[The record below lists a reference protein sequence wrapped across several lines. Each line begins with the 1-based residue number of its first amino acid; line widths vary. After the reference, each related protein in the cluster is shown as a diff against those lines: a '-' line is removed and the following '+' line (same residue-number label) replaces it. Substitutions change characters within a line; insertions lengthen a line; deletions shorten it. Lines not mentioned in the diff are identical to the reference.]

1 MKGNRFASIRAVLLT
16 FLLAAGP
23 PAVPVFGEP
32 EWGENPFLAERGG
45 STPSEA
51 PGSGSS
57 KAEILLQGIL
67 WDPATPTAIINN
79 RLLSKGDQVG
89 RWEVEEIRR
98 DQVVLSDGSET
109 RVLRPE

>member
-1 MKGNRFASIRAVLLT
+1 M
-16 FLLAAGP
+16 
-23 PAVPVFGEP
+23 
-32 EWGENPFLAERGG
+32 
-45 STPSEA
+45 
-51 PGSGSS
+51 

-67 WDPATPTAIINN
+67 WDPAAPTAILNN
-79 RLLSKGDQVG
+79 RCVARGDRVG